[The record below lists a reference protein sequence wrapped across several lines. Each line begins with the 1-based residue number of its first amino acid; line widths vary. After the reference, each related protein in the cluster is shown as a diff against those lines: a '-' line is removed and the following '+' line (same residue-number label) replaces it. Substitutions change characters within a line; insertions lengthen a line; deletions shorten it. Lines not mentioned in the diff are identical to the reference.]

1 MASGSGRLPQC
12 VRAALAQRLV
22 SINIVRVNVSVPRT
36 QGGHEHGRQETST
49 FSSHK
54 MADPLGSL
62 ASHKWAASQA
72 RAAAAAAAAAAARVQ
87 ACAAASAFA
96 AYGSDS
102 EEEGAARMAAVAE
115 YESGE
120 EGGGRGAEGGDGGG
134 ERDAI
139 RATHS
144 PRSVGAR
151 GGGEGEGG
159 ALACGRDDT
168 RESTAVAAAKRRRV
182 LPASCAALTDAKSA
196 VEDRLS
202 LQPKEPS
209 KEERRAELN
218 AEQARRIE
226 ELFFWCECMSARTHT
241 SNTADVALMRACAG
255 PGTGKRMG
263 PSSETMRELG
273 PRQSHSSPCP
283 IRGCCHHDR
292 GGKESAG
299 IRLCCMVDAA
309 WLMHAGLP
317 PNRVDQPCYGSRGIE
332 KIDTLY
338 CMKT

>member
-1 MASGSGRLPQC
+1 MLQGWPRWQST
-12 VRAALAQRLV
+12 RAGKR
-22 SINIVRVNVSVPRT
+22 
-36 QGGHEHGRQETST
+36 GG
-49 FSSHK
+49 
-54 MADPLGSL
+54 
-62 ASHKWAASQA
+62 
-72 RAAAAAAAAAAARVQ
+72 
-87 ACAAASAFA
+87 
-96 AYGSDS
+96 
-102 EEEGAARMAAVAE
+102 
-115 YESGE
+115 
-120 EGGGRGAEGGDGGG
+120 GGGRKAEMEGGR
-134 ERDAI
+134 EM
-139 RATHS
+139 
-144 PRSVGAR
+144 RSEQPIVRGASGPGAGAR
-151 GGGEGEGG
+151 ARAERF
-159 ALACGRDDT
+159 ACGRDDT
-168 RESTAVAAAKRRRV
+168 RESTAAAAAKRRRV